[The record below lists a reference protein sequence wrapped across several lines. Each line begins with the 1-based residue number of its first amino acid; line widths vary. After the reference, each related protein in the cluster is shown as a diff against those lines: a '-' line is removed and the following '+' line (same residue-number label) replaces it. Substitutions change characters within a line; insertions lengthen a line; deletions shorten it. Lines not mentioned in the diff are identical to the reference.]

1 MISFLVSDMAAG
13 ATGSEEIV
21 ASNSCVK
28 KGLCQAMDSRIHGTS
43 VLTSVTSSFIITMTC
58 EHVSSTTRFSETRLR
73 WLALTVETARPL
85 TSKLER
91 VEREKSENFTV
102 GLV

>member
-1 MISFLVSDMAAG
+1 MSGNGFTYSWHQ
-13 ATGSEEIV
+13 
-21 ASNSCVK
+21 C
-28 KGLCQAMDSRIHGTS
+28 

-73 WLALTVETARPL
+73 WLALTVEVAKSL

-91 VEREKSENFTV
+91 AKREKAENFMV
-102 GLV
+102 ALV